1 MALTRNLLIRQKSIL
16 KEHCL
21 LLVELSQIEQ
31 QKQELQASFRERGYA
46 FHHQI
51 DTPGRI
57 WRNLFAEAEEI
68 FVALTSGMSI
78 GINGQF
84 INLEPFEE
92 FFIAAGQHF
101 DIVGRCP
108 DQCQWMHAYDL
119 AEVDVRSRLMR
130 KSGLLSVD
138 DYNFLNGK

>member
-1 MALTRNLLIRQKSIL
+1 MLLA
-16 KEHCL
+16 
-21 LLVELSQIEQ
+21 ELSHLEQ

-92 FFIAAGQHF
+92 FYIPAGKNY

-108 DQCQWMHAYDL
+108 DECQWMHAYDL
-119 AEVDVRSRLMR
+119 AEVDVRSRLVR

-138 DYNFLNGK
+138 DYNFINEE